1 MSILE
6 SFLETPVNRL
16 ENIESNFG
24 EIKGKIDPAV
34 RVRWLEN
41 ALVRDGKYIVQPE
54 YYKGLDENPNW
65 HPVYYVLN
73 DDFTK
78 TRIGLEVAYELY
90 KTGKVGWEISRD
102 SYVTLHDLKTAKSNR
117 KIDQC
122 LE

>member
-16 ENIESNFG
+16 EDIESNFG
-24 EIKGKIDPAV
+24 KITGNIDQAV
-34 RVRWLEN
+34 KAKWLEK
-41 ALVRDGKYIVQPE
+41 ALVRDGRYIIQPE
-54 YYKGLDENPNW
+54 YYKGLDENPNL

-73 DDFTK
+73 EDFTK

-102 SYVTLHDLKTAKSNR
+102 SYVALHSKKTR
-117 KIDQC
+117 
-122 LE
+122 